1 MSAAR
6 NNDVDVVSLLIAA
19 GADGNI
25 KDMWD
30 LTPLMFAS
38 ERGFLHVVK
47 LLVSMEGILLDAK
60 HEGSWTALHWA
71 AFKNC
76 IEVAKELLAAGADM
90 NVINNEDKTPQQVAH
105 DKGHSTI
112 IETFEQHLATMQR
125 NNTINSQQCLKEDV

>member
-1 MSAAR
+1 MWAAR

-60 HEGSWTALHWA
+60 HEGSWTALH
-71 AFKNC
+71 
-76 IEVAKELLAAGADM
+76 
-90 NVINNEDKTPQQVAH
+90 
-105 DKGHSTI
+105 
-112 IETFEQHLATMQR
+112 
-125 NNTINSQQCLKEDV
+125 